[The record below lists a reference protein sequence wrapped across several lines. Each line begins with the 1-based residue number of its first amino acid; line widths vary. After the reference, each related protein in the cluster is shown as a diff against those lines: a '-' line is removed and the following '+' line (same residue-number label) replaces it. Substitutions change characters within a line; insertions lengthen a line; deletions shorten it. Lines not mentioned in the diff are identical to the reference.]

1 MLARMDK
8 SARTA
13 APNDRNRGP
22 RGIRDWSE
30 VMKTELIHLSFP
42 RLGLLLSAFALLA
55 AHPARAQVPV
65 DETGQPL
72 EAVEQP
78 APGAAAEVASETPVY
93 TDEELEALVGPIA
106 LYPDDLLAI
115 VLPASTYPL
124 EIVQAARFLEQLE
137 NDSSL
142 KPDESW
148 DDSVVALLNYP
159 EVVEM
164 MNEDLDWTWKL
175 GEAVVAQQPDVIAA
189 IERFRDRAYA
199 AGNLKSDG
207 YQTVE
212 RNDEGAIEIDTV
224 EDEIIYVPYYQPER
238 VVVYQPRPVYYYY
251 PQAYPVY
258 YYPYPAHYSF
268 ASGYFWGVT
277 TAFRIG
283 WSSHHLHVFHHS
295 YWGHPYYGRHY
306 FGHWYRQP
314 SISIFNSYYVNHD
327 LRRSRHH
334 HRDGDFWRP
343 RRIGGPRPGHYRER
357 VARYREPRLER
368 TREGYRDGRTAGTR
382 QIARNSD
389 LARRLDSRAGFR
401 GEAAN
406 RDTANNAPQRRGFAA
421 SRDRAERR
429 AGSGDNDT
437 AIRFRPRQRN
447 AGESPAVTAPRSAD
461 RRAAENRSVLRSR
474 EAAPSDRGTTARER
488 NRASDLNRRA
498 DPPART
504 SRPPTNRAVPRV
516 TAPRSSAT
524 PRLSAPRS
532 SSPSRTARPSSPQRA
547 YAPRASAPRASA
559 PRASAPRA
567 SAPRASAPRASAP
580 RASAPRASAPRASA
594 PRQASRSAPARQSR
608 AAAPSQRSSGAR
620 SRNGARVR
628 QH

>member
-1 MLARMDK
+1 M
-8 SARTA
+8 
-13 APNDRNRGP
+13 N
-22 RGIRDWSE
+22 
-30 VMKTELIHLSFP
+30 TELMHLSLP
-42 RLGLLLSAFALLA
+42 RLGLLLCAFALLA
-55 AHPARAQVPV
+55 PNPAGAQVPV
-65 DETGQPL
+65 DESGQPL
-72 EAVEQP
+72 QAVEET
-78 APGAAAEVASETPVY
+78 APGAAPQAAGETPVY

-106 LYPDDLLAI
+106 LYPDDLLAV

-124 EIVQAARFLEQLE
+124 EIVQAARFLEELE
-137 NDSSL
+137 DDSSL

-175 GEAVVAQQPDVIAA
+175 GEAVVAQQPEVIAA

-212 RNDEGAIEIDTV
+212 RNDEGAIEIDAV
-224 EDEIIYVPYYQPER
+224 EDEIIYVPYYEPER

-314 SISIFNSYYVNHD
+314 SISIYNSYYVNHH

-382 QIARNSD
+382 QIARDSD
-389 LARRLDSRAGFR
+389 LARRLGDRAGFR

-406 RDTANNAPQRRGFAA
+406 RETANNAAQRRGFAA

-429 AGSGDNDT
+429 ASGGDDA
-437 AIRFRPRQRN
+437 AIRFRPRQHN
-447 AGESPAVTAPRSAD
+447 AGESPAVAAARSAN
-461 RRAAENRSVLRSR
+461 RRAAGTRSGLRGPESTR
-474 EAAPSDRGTTARER
+474 TDRDTAARER
-488 NRASDLNRRA
+488 NHSSDLSRRA
-498 DPPART
+498 EPPART
-504 SRPPTNRAVPRV
+504 SRPPTARAAPRV

-524 PRLSAPRS
+524 PRRSAPRS
-532 SSPSRTARPSSPQRA
+532 SSPSRSTRSSAPQRA
-547 YAPRASAPRASA
+547 IAPRASASRASAPRASA
-559 PRASAPRA
+559 PRTSAPRA

-608 AAAPSQRSSGAR
+608 AAPDRRSSGAR

-628 QH
+628 RH